1 MTRILRPLIVLVLL
15 GVVLGLALIFGQP
28 HGLAQLAAQVDIV
41 HDVEMGRGGGR
52 TLHAEIARPKL
63 PPKTPMP
70 AVIWIHGGGWQEGT
84 HKQNGAA
91 ALALFGYF
99 TASVEYR
106 LSGEAKWPAQIE
118 DCKLAVRWL
127 RANAAKYHVDPDRIG
142 VWGMSAGAH
151 LASCV
156 GVLGEAK
163 QLEGNGGYD
172 GISSRVQAVASYC
185 GAFDFT
191 DDRTGND
198 LIRKLC
204 TKLCGGTIMAKA
216 DAWRQASPL
225 LHVTPQ
231 CPPFLLVH
239 GDKDDVVP
247 IAQSER
253 MEAALRKAGVSVEF
267 VRVHGGGHGMIAP
280 FGRPRAE
287 PDVETLYKKVAAFFD
302 QHLKK

>member
-1 MTRILRPLIVLVLL
+1 MKRILRPLVVLVLL
-15 GVVLGLALIFGQP
+15 AAGLVLALMFGQP
-28 HGLAQLAAQVDIV
+28 HGFVQLAAQVEV
-41 HDVEMGRGGGR
+41 LHDVEIGKGGGR
-52 TLHAEIARPKL
+52 TLHAEIAWPKH

-118 DCKLAVRWL
+118 DCKFAVRWL
-127 RANAAKYHVDPDRIG
+127 RANAARYGVDPDRIG
-142 VWGMSAGAH
+142 VWGMSAGGH
-151 LASCV
+151 LVACL
-156 GVLGEAK
+156 GVLGDAREI
-163 QLEGNGGYD
+163 EGSGGYE
-172 GISSRVQAVASYC
+172 GVSSRVQAVACYC

-191 DDRTGND
+191 DDRICND
-198 LIRKLC
+198 LIRQLC
-204 TKLCGGTIMAKA
+204 AKLCGGPIAA
-216 DAWRQASPL
+216 RPDAWRQASPL

-239 GDKDDVVP
+239 GDADEVVP
-247 IAQSER
+247 VVQSER
-253 MEAALRKAGVSVEF
+253 MEAALRKAGVPVEF
-267 VRVHGGGHGMIAP
+267 VRVRGGGHGMRAP
-280 FGRPRAE
+280 FGHSRAE

-302 QHLKK
+302 RQLKK